1 MVSPF
6 LLGVDLMMGGAART
20 ACVPFTLGHRGRTF
34 LILTE
39 ETTLR
44 YHPIT
49 NEPITC
55 GYELHAS

>member
-1 MVSPF
+1 
-6 LLGVDLMMGGAART
+6 MMGDAVRT
-20 ACVPFTLGHRGRTF
+20 ACVPVTLGHHGRTF

-44 YHPIT
+44 YHPMT

-55 GYELHAS
+55 GYELYAS